1 MNLRHEAITTLI
13 SLGFRRRNP
22 PVGVVRA
29 FAHRKRNQTVR
40 GNQAAENLQFFRLIT
55 LAGGSPC
62 ACRAKPESGVARER
76 HPSNHGHGSSFLQ
89 SADCRSCENSTRRDY
104 SVDAVESFAV
114 ERVFGS
120 SLSSSRRFAPLTK
133 PTFRVGFPVVLLKCQ
148 AISSMSSLLASR
160 LSS

>member
-89 SADCRSCENSTRRDY
+89 SADCRSCENSTRRVY
-104 SVDAVESFAV
+104 SVDRLNHLLSKESPDL
-114 ERVFGS
+114 R
-120 SLSSSRRFAPLTK
+120 
-133 PTFRVGFPVVLLKCQ
+133 FRVLEDSHRKGGD
-148 AISSMSSLLASR
+148 SR
-160 LSS
+160 ERKNRVTIRYN